1 MSSRKTRPDAPARHP
16 AKPPVVGDGEG
27 LASRRIR
34 RILDDLETLFLADGF
49 MHLTTDDIARK
60 LRCSKATLYRLARTR
75 DDIYAK
81 VVHRFLDKVHADGLQ
96 SARAASSWSDAL
108 VGFLGAGVRGA
119 REVSWAFV
127 RDMRRHPGAR
137 RLLMS
142 HQRQRVAELERLIEA
157 GLTRGGYRALH
168 ARLVAELLLPMM
180 AKVFEPEFLTSVG
193 LSLAQA
199 YEEAYRM
206 VEYGLIPQDS
216 VRAPARKRSAH
227 ARKAASDERVARQLA
242 KLW

>member
-1 MSSRKTRPDAPARHP
+1 
-16 AKPPVVGDGEG
+16 
-27 LASRRIR
+27 
-34 RILDDLETLFLADGF
+34 
-49 MHLTTDDIARK
+49 
-60 LRCSKATLYRLARTR
+60 
-75 DDIYAK
+75 
-81 VVHRFLDKVHADGLQ
+81 
-96 SARAASSWSDAL
+96 
-108 VGFLGAGVRGA
+108 
-119 REVSWAFV
+119 
-127 RDMRRHPGAR
+127 
-137 RLLMS
+137 MS

-227 ARKAASDERVARQLA
+227 ARKAASDESVARQLA